1 MPLFGHHIAVEF
13 FGHEFSPETPM
24 EHVMAFGITGVV
36 LALVAYG
43 AYAAVRDFRR
53 WLRRDPDLPATR
65 PG

>member
-1 MPLFGHHIAVEF
+1 MPLFGHHVAVEF

-24 EHVMAFGITGVV
+24 EHVLAFGITGVV

-43 AYAAVRDFRR
+43 AYAATRDFRH
-53 WLRRDPDLPATR
+53 WLRRHKDQPATR